1 MNHRFLFFFLFPL
14 FRNYS
19 IFHIYSILRI
29 RYEGI
34 KRRFDSQRDNNE
46 GNESEQGER
55 FFSILYFRYKYPLK
69 LTFINDNNTNRGR
82 AIRADMQSRDEIYTC
97 LAYFN

>member
-1 MNHRFLFFFLFPL
+1 MNHRFLFFFFLFPL

-19 IFHIYSILRI
+19 IF
-29 RYEGI
+29 RYQGI
-34 KRRFDSQRDNNE
+34 KRRFGSQRDNNE